1 MITCP
6 ECGASATEN
15 ISGSSAVISCTKCDW
30 SVARSWT
37 EPINED
43 ETEYEL
49 SLLEDNECTKE
60 KLSAVSKVAGCG
72 FVAARKLM
80 GDPCGPIVKCLAVEM
95 KRNVEILG
103 SARVRFSIT
112 PDFPY

>member
-6 ECGASATEN
+6 ECGAAATEN

-30 SVARSWT
+30 SIARSWT

-49 SLLEDNECTKE
+49 SLTEGNECTKE

-72 FVAARKLM
+72 FVAARELI
-80 GDPCGPIVKCLAVEM
+80 GNPCKPILKCLAVEM
-95 KRNVEILG
+95 KKGIEILD
-103 SARVRFSIT
+103 SAGIGFSVN